1 MINVKTFRI
10 IVQESQKTSNWWLA
24 QRRGFCEA
32 LPGGHSSVGEFFF
45 WEVPSSKS
53 SMGRILG
60 EIAQHCLLERASS
73 QALRMVRSLDEIK
86 EELRGLTVKV
96 DGQEDTVAGLLE
108 TGRWFSFTDPDN
120 KTKVKFT
127 VQTINWYLCVH
138 RLFMADYSSLATLP
152 LVPGRVFYAP
162 QVKQQSCFML
172 PERSHIWPFFQR
184 CFWPGLQQ
192 ET

>member
-1 MINVKTFRI
+1 
-10 IVQESQKTSNWWLA
+10 
-24 QRRGFCEA
+24 
-32 LPGGHSSVGEFFF
+32 
-45 WEVPSSKS
+45 
-53 SMGRILG
+53 MGRILG

-127 VQTINWYLCVH
+127 VQTIN
-138 RLFMADYSSLATLP
+138 
-152 LVPGRVFYAP
+152 
-162 QVKQQSCFML
+162 
-172 PERSHIWPFFQR
+172 
-184 CFWPGLQQ
+184 
-192 ET
+192 